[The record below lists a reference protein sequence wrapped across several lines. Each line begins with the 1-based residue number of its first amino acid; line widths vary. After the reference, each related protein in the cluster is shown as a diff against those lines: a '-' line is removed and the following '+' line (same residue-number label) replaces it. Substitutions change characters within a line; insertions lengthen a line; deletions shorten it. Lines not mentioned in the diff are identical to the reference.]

1 MDVNI
6 AQLLAKTLYMFNIQD
21 VVLDT
26 MHEMGFILIDNNECY
41 LKPYIRRILVLYS
54 NMMFFMSYINNVVI
68 KLSI

>member
-6 AQLLAKTLYMFNIQD
+6 AQLLAKTLYVFNIQD

-26 MHEMGFILIDNNECY
+26 MHQMGFILIDNNECY
-41 LKPYIRRILVLYS
+41 LKPYIRRVLVLYS
-54 NMMFFMSYINNVVI
+54 NMTSFMSYINNAVI

>member
-54 NMMFFMSYINNVVI
+54 NMMFFMSYINNA
-68 KLSI
+68 